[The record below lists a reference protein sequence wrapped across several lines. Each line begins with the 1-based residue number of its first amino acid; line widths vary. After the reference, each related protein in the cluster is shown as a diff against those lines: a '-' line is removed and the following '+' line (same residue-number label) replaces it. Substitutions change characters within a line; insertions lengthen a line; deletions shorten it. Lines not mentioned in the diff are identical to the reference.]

1 MKKIIIS
8 IATMLL
14 FGFNAYASPGVNI
27 GVSLQAGVFEVDG
40 AKEVF
45 AGAHSSGA
53 SPGTVTK
60 NASAEGEDAEALY
73 AIGSIFLEKTLGDRF
88 AIGLDYVPH
97 SMDTETTENVTNKV
111 GSARQLFLED
121 AAATNTVQVDFND
134 LTTLYAM
141 INLNENVYVKAGVMT
156 VDVATNEV
164 LGTGGAYGNTDLEG
178 VMIAVGYDRDLDNG
192 AFLRLEASHMDL
204 DGVTLTNTNDSAK
217 SVSVD
222 GISGYGAKISI
233 GRSF

>member
-1 MKKIIIS
+1 MKKIILS

-14 FGFNAYASPGVNI
+14 FGFNAYAGPGVNV

-45 AGAHSSGA
+45 SGAHSSGA
-53 SPGTVTK
+53 TSTVTK
-60 NASAEGEDAEALY
+60 KASSEGDEAEAMY
-73 AIGSIFLEKTLGDRF
+73 AIGSIFVEKTLGDRF
-88 AIGLDYVPH
+88 AIGIDYVPH
-97 SMDTETTENVTNKV
+97 SMDTETTENVTNKA
-111 GSARQLFLED
+111 GSNVSTILKD
-121 AAATNTVQVDFND
+121 SAATNTVQVDFED
-134 LTTLYAM
+134 LTTIYAM
-141 INLNENVYVKAGVMT
+141 INVNENVYLKAGMMQ
-156 VDVATNEV
+156 VDVTTNEV
-164 LGTGGAYGNTDLEG
+164 LNTGGAYGNTDLDG

-192 AFLRLEASHMDL
+192 AFVRFEASHMDL
-204 DGVTLTNTNDSAK
+204 DGVTLTNTNDSNK